1 MKILNTLIVAA
12 LALNLHASSNDKTII
27 VGVSPVPHAEILEFV
42 KPKLK
47 EQGYDLV
54 IKEITDY
61 SIPNI
66 ATDQGDLDANFFQHL
81 PYLEEQNKNR
91 GLNLVKTV
99 GVHLEPMGFYSKKIK
114 NIKDLKEGSKVAI
127 AYDPSNGNRALRILA
142 KNGIIK
148 LDEKAIQA
156 TPHDI
161 VENPKNLK
169 FVELEGAQIPRAFDE
184 VDLAAIS
191 TNFVLDMGMTP
202 SKDAL
207 IIEDTDS
214 PYANIIVTKSGKQNS
229 DKIKALDAAVTSP
242 QTKEFIIKRYQGA
255 ILPVF

>member
-1 MKILNTLIVAA
+1 MYLKFSLVHPKVDMHHSR
-12 LALNLHASSNDKTII
+12 NLCLRADR
-27 VGVSPVPHAEILEFV
+27 PL
-42 KPKLK
+42 L
-47 EQGYDLV
+47 Q
-54 IKEITDY
+54 
-61 SIPNI
+61 
-66 ATDQGDLDANFFQHL
+66 
-81 PYLEEQNKNR
+81 NR

-214 PYANIIVTKSGKQNS
+214 PYANIIVTKSGKENS

-242 QTKEFIIKRYQGA
+242 QTKEFIIKRYQRVRLS
-255 ILPVF
+255 IQVFF